1 MHLHQMQCLQ
11 LRPLWYA
18 RQQVHSQS
26 QVYHQSEEYRRH
38 QNVQDRWRSPRRS
51 RHRCHQDRFQRHLL
65 QQQAATHPCVLARHL
80 CLAMR
85 FSSTPSQV
93 VVSARWGLEVALVA
107 TLPQSALG
115 WVLVVTLS
123 GCHTLSM
130 QEEPTQ
136 PRRVLRQ

>member
-1 MHLHQMQCLQ
+1 M
-11 LRPLWYA
+11 
-18 RQQVHSQS
+18 HSQS

-107 TLPQSALG
+107 VLSPALACNHLMQASVQQLCRG
-115 WVLVVTLS
+115 MVLFPSL
-123 GCHTLSM
+123 
-130 QEEPTQ
+130 TQ
-136 PRRVLRQ
+136 LLLQPLRRQYAMVECQCN